1 MTLPAISARHIT
13 SSGNSSYRLWESYLK
28 NPAGEE
34 CPWIAV
40 EGRKQVLE
48 LAKTRMPELL
58 LLSINLDLTGL
69 ENLTQKTRDLYY
81 LSDRLFTRLSAVKNN
96 QGLMAFFKKPS
107 WTSNNLTDRV
117 ICLHNLQDPGNLG
130 TIIRTAAALGG
141 FSIVSSHDSVSFYNE
156 KVVRASAGYLFTVP
170 FLPGVDPEDLRKSG
184 YQIWYS
190 FPGQGIP
197 LHTADLSTPIA
208 VVFGSEG
215 KGLGPPEISKAA
227 KKLTIPM
234 GGNTDSLNV
243 AVASSLVMY
252 EINRRIYKADG

>member
-1 MTLPAISARHIT
+1 MTLSAISARHIT
-13 SSGNSSYRLWESYLK
+13 SSGNSSFKLWESFLK
-28 NPAGEE
+28 NPGGEE

-40 EGRKQVLE
+40 EGRKQILE
-48 LAKTRMPELL
+48 LEKTRVPELL
-58 LLSINLDLTGL
+58 LLSTSLDLTGL
-69 ENLTQKTRDLYY
+69 ESLTKKSVDLYR
-81 LSDRLFTRLSAVKNN
+81 LSDRLFNRLSAVRHN
-96 QGLMAFFKKPS
+96 QGLMAFFKKPCWS
-107 WTSNNLTDRV
+107 RKDLTDRV
-117 ICLHNLQDPGNLG
+117 IFLHSLQDPGNLG

-141 FSIVSSHDSVSFYNE
+141 FSIVSSPDSVSFYNE

-170 FLPGVDPEDLRKSG
+170 FLTGFYPEDLEAAG

-197 LHTADLSTPIA
+197 LHQADLSAPLA

-215 KGLGPPEISKAA
+215 KGLDQRKMSKTG

-234 GGNTDSLNV
+234 GGDTESLNV

-252 EINRRIYKADG
+252 EISRRIYKADG